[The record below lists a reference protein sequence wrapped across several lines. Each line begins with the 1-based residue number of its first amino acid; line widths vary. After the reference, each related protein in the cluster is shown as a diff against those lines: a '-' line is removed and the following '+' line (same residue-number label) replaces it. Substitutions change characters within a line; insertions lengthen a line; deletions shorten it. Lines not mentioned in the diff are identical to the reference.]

1 MTVKIKIC
9 GIKTHEALQA
19 ALEAGTDY
27 FGLVFYGPSPRNV
40 SESTARALVEA
51 AGANAKSVALLVDPS
66 DEDVRRVNEAVA
78 PDYIQLHGQETPA
91 RVAEIKRLCGRPLI
105 KAVHI
110 AGPEDVDAAAAYG
123 AIADIILYDA
133 KASADASDQLPG
145 GNGVPFDWRLLTGI
159 KESDSFMLSGGL
171 SPDNVAQAIG
181 ATHAPMVDVSS
192 GVERA
197 PGEKDASLIRR
208 FIERAKSAAA
218 G

>member
-1 MTVKIKIC
+1 MTVQIKIC

-19 ALEAGTDY
+19 ALEAGADY

-40 SESTARALVEA
+40 TQADARNLVEA
-51 AGANAKSVALLVDPS
+51 AGGGAKSVALLVDPS
-66 DEDVRRVNEAVA
+66 DEDVRRLSEAVA

-91 RVAEIKRLCGRPLI
+91 RVAEIGQLCGRPLI

-110 AGPEDVDAAAAYG
+110 AEPGDSDAAAAFAG
-123 AIADIILYDA
+123 LADIILYDA
-133 KASADASDQLPG
+133 KPAADASDQLPG
-145 GNGVPFDWRLLTGI
+145 GNGVPFDWRLLSGI
-159 KESDSFMLSGGL
+159 KERDSFMLSGGL

-197 PGEKDASLIRR
+197 PGEKDPDLIRQ
-208 FIERAKSAAA
+208 FIERAKSAAEV
-218 G
+218 